1 MALIK
6 SDRVKE
12 TSTSTGNGTFSLAGA
27 ATGYRTFASVCVV
40 GDTFFYGISNQ
51 TSGEWETGLGTYS
64 ATNTLTRTTVHASSN
79 SGAIVT
85 FGAGNKE
92 VFLTAS
98 ARYLER
104 IVDNEL
110 FTSVGSS
117 TSVVAVNDGPQP
129 QLDLAFSADK
139 TLTARYGP
147 TPSFSR
153 ASTGTVTNS
162 SGVLTSAA
170 VNEPRFDHVLENGVW
185 VSKGLLIEEQRTN
198 LCLQSNVTN
207 TTWTSYRATCTT
219 NSISSPDGTINASLI
234 VEGSFNDVHYHRQ
247 NLSISSGT
255 YTVSVYA
262 KAKERYIV
270 SFGGAATGRKYFNL
284 QTGTVGSTAFGSPA
298 STSITPVGNGWYRLS
313 VTGPS
318 YAGGL
323 GEHIQLILANNI
335 ENETYSGDGTSGAYF
350 WGAQVEAGS
359 FPTSYIPT
367 VATSVV
373 RSADVCQITGGDFSG
388 FYNQS
393 VGSIAIEYDMATT
406 ALGSAIQR
414 PLTVW
419 NSGYTSGIVLDNR
432 SAGTT
437 IELGTNAGVDFGS
450 VVSPSSIAMAYKI
463 NDFAASR
470 NGAAVLTDTSGTVVS
485 SPILMNIGNNVS
497 SLFHNGHIA
506 RLRYFNTRL
515 ANQTLVQLSGGIN
528 NLVYKSI
535 TGSGNATVTN
545 GYTNINVSVPNPLP
559 VANGG
564 TGGTTAVSG
573 AVNLIKSAPNDGA
586 EYTLKSKQ
594 ISGTPS
600 FYWVDSTGY
609 APTLDLLFAA
619 DKSLTAYTGPT
630 PSYSRAST
638 GTYFNASGVLT
649 TAAIN
654 APRFNHVYN
663 GSSWVS
669 KGLLIEEQ
677 RTNIILQSQDA
688 SNVSWTKLAVTTT
701 PNSGIFVDGTQTAAL
716 ITASILDTNRHLIYQ
731 TVTAAAGT
739 YSFSTFIKKTNNRYA
754 AVGINDNGI
763 RRYGVNFDFD
773 TGAVTHTD
781 SQGTPTGTGY
791 TIINCGSGW
800 YRITVTMTS
809 TGTNITGNVGLSNS
823 ATPTWSFSM
832 PQFLNTG
839 TESMLAAG
847 FQMELGAFPTS
858 YIPTTTAAVTRS
870 ADVCQITGTDFSGFY
885 NQSEGSFAVE
895 FDVISENEYQ
905 SSLYLA
911 HQSGSSWIGQRRS
924 TGLGIYFDV
933 YNSNVQQAR
942 LTATMPTAGTLF
954 RSAGCYKSNDFACSF
969 NGAAVLTDAVG
980 SLPSPTSLAIGNF
993 PAYGEYHNG
1002 HIARLRYYPVRI
1014 PNATLQVLST

>member
-85 FGAGNKE
+85 FGAGTKE

-147 TPSFSR
+147 TPSYSR
-153 ASTGTVTNS
+153 ASTGTYFNA
-162 SGVLTSAA
+162 SGVLASAV

-185 VSKGLLIEEQRTN
+185 ISKGLLIEEQRTN
-198 LCLQSNVTN
+198 TTLYSSNIGNAYWIGTSTKTADFGISPDATQNAARITGGGYFQSGGISKIGTQTFSFWAKTISGNSENINVFLDGGTVTTALTITGSWVRYSVTQTFASTN
-207 TTWTSYRATCTT
+207 T
-219 NSISSPDGTINASLI
+219 GTIGIFPLSASILFYGPQL
-234 VEGSFNDVHYHRQ
+234 E
-247 NLSISSGT
+247 T
-255 YTVSVYA
+255 
-262 KAKERYIV
+262 
-270 SFGGAATGRKYFNL
+270 GA
-284 QTGTVGSTAFGSPA
+284 
-298 STSITPVGNGWYRLS
+298 
-313 VTGPS
+313 
-318 YAGGL
+318 
-323 GEHIQLILANNI
+323 
-335 ENETYSGDGTSGAYF
+335 
-350 WGAQVEAGS
+350 

-367 VATSVV
+367 TTASVT

-388 FYNQS
+388 FYNAIEGS
-393 VGSIAIEYDMATT
+393 VCFEGDSSGPTTASDNYFLICSDGATFNNAAPFIFSSGTLNSLRHRIRAGGSDIFNITTSEQLARNTPIKLAQGYRSGDSVILANGSIIDSRNNSFSTSSISTFFIGYAHS
-406 ALGSAIQR
+406 GSAQI
-414 PLTVW
+414 
-419 NSGYTSGIVLDNR
+419 
-432 SAGTT
+432 
-437 IELGTNAGVDFGS
+437 
-450 VVSPSSIAMAYKI
+450 
-463 NDFAASR
+463 
-470 NGAAVLTDTSGTVVS
+470 
-485 SPILMNIGNNVS
+485 
-497 SLFHNGHIA
+497 NGHIA

-545 GYTNINVSVPNPLP
+545 NYTNINVSVPNPLP

-564 TGGTTAVSG
+564 TGGTTAVTG

-638 GTYFNASGVLT
+638 GTYFTSSGVLT
-649 TAAIN
+649 SAAIN
-654 APRFNHVYN
+654 GPRFDHVFN

-669 KGLLIEEQ
+669 KGLLVEEQ
-677 RTNIILQSQDA
+677 RTN
-688 SNVSWTKLAVTTT
+688 VC
-701 PNSGIFVDGTQTAAL
+701 
-716 ITASILDTNRHLIYQ
+716 
-731 TVTAAAGT
+731 T
-739 YSFSTFIKKTNNRYA
+739 YSEDFTNGVWSKTRSSISSNATTAPDAASTADKLIEGASSTTHLVTFTT
-754 AVGINDNGI
+754 V
-763 RRYGVNFDFD
+763 
-773 TGAVTHTD
+773 TGAVF
-781 SQGTPTGTGY
+781 SVFAKASERSWIALQQSLPGNFCYFNLSSGSVGSASGATGSITSVG
-791 TIINCGSGW
+791 NGW
-800 YRITVTMTS
+800 YRCSIAVTSASSMWDIFVATGDNGASYTGDGTS
-809 TGTNITGNVGLSNS
+809 GVFIWG
-823 ATPTWSFSM
+823 A
-832 PQFLNTG
+832 QI
-839 TESMLAAG
+839 EAG
-847 FQMELGAFPTS
+847 SFPTS

-870 ADVCQITGTDFSGFY
+870 ADVCQITGTDFSGFW
-885 NQSEGSFAVE
+885 NASEGSLVYEA
-895 FDVISENEYQ
+895 DSSSNVIGNHFVFLVSDGTFNNQYQ
-905 SSLYLA
+905 SS
-911 HQSGSSWIGQRRS
+911 RS
-924 TGLGIYFDV
+924 QNNAYTDVGFWVKNGNVWQALIY
-933 YNSNVQQAR
+933 
-942 LTATMPTAGTLF
+942 T
-954 RSAGCYKSNDFACSF
+954 SAGAWLQGATSKDAMAYKVDDFAFSDD
-969 NGAAVLTDAVG
+969 GSAVLTDASGTLPTVNRMEIGG
-980 SLPSPTSLAIGNF
+980 SSLISA
-993 PAYGEYHNG
+993 ALNG

>member
-85 FGAGNKE
+85 FGAGTKE

-153 ASTGTVTNS
+153 ASTGRYTNS

-198 LCLQSNVTN
+198 FRKDSNTLSSSFS
-207 TTWTSYRATCTT
+207 TGPAQLSSAA
-219 NSISSPDGTINASLI
+219 IASPDATLNAWKFFEAPSAS
-234 VEGSFNDVHYHRQ
+234 GSVLQRLYDPAFVYSGSQ
-247 NLSISSGT
+247 STFSIFAKAGERKRLGVFLNVNPGAYGSWFDLTTGSSGNDSS
-255 YTVSVYA
+255 YT
-262 KAKERYIV
+262 
-270 SFGGAATGRKYFNL
+270 GATQYMTN
-284 QTGTVGSTAFGSPA
+284 
-298 STSITPVGNGWYRLS
+298 IGNGWYRCNMVVPS
-313 VTGPS
+313 GNPVTN
-318 YAGGL
+318 AM
-323 GEHIQLILANNI
+323 QLYVLEDNSTNLTSSSRI
-335 ENETYSGDGTSGAYF
+335 GDGTSGLYLAF
-350 WGAQVEAGS
+350 AQFETGS

-367 VATSVV
+367 TTAAVT

-388 FYNQS
+388 FWN
-393 VGSIAIEYDMATT
+393 ATEGTFVAEWDFIKTTGGTPFT
-406 ALGSAIQR
+406 ALSTTSSLIQIYR
-414 PLTVW
+414 
-419 NSGYTSGIVLDNR
+419 SGTPDLRWFVYN
-432 SAGTT
+432 GTT
-437 IELGTNAGVDFGS
+437 QADFTIGNVAS
-450 VVSPSSIAMAYKI
+450 VNRAAVAYKA
-463 NDFAASR
+463 NDFAGSSLGGVVA
-470 NGAAVLTDTSGTVVS
+470 TDTSGSVPTANKLNILADENNAVVT
-485 SPILMNIGNNVS
+485 
-497 SLFHNGHIA
+497 GHIA

-535 TGSGNATVTN
+535 TGSGNATVAN
-545 GYTNINVSVPNPLP
+545 NYTNINVSVPNPLP

-564 TGGTTAVSG
+564 TGAQTQLAAVT
-573 AVNLIKSAPNDGA
+573 NLISNPPNDGGQ
-586 EYTLKSKQ
+586 YTLASKKT
-594 ISGTPS
+594 SGTPL

-649 TAAIN
+649 TAAVN

-669 KGLLIEEQ
+669 KGLLVEEQ
-677 RTNIILQSQDA
+677 RTNNLRQSNSFSTTWVLLDGA
-688 SNVSWTKLAVTTT
+688 VVANSGTSPDGTNNAWKMNELATTT
-701 PNSGIFVDGTQTAAL
+701 HAHG
-716 ITASILDTNRHLIYQ
+716 IYQ
-731 TVTAAAGT
+731 TLTIPGGACTWSIYAKAGERSWLQFLSYNSTTNFPTWFNLSNGTVGTNAAGNT
-739 YSFSTFIKKTNNRYA
+739 ATITP
-754 AVGINDNGI
+754 VGN
-763 RRYGVNFDFD
+763 
-773 TGAVTHTD
+773 
-781 SQGTPTGTGY
+781 
-791 TIINCGSGW
+791 GW
-800 YRITVTMTS
+800 YRCSITRSAGADYAQFYTANGDNNGS
-809 TGTNITGNVGLSNS
+809 YLGEVGKGIYIYG
-823 ATPTWSFSM
+823 AQIET
-832 PQFLNTG
+832 
-839 TESMLAAG
+839 
-847 FQMELGAFPTS
+847 GAFPTS

-870 ADVCQITGTDFSGFY
+870 ADVCQITGTDFSGFW
-885 NQSEGSFAVE
+885 NASEGSLVYEA
-895 FDVISENEYQ
+895 DSSSNVIGNHFVFLVSDGTFNNQYQ
-905 SSLYLA
+905 SS
-911 HQSGSSWIGQRRS
+911 RS
-924 TGLGIYFDV
+924 QNNAYTDV
-933 YNSNVQQAR
+933 GFWVKNGNVWQA
-942 LTATMPTAGTLF
+942 LINT
-954 RSAGCYKSNDFACSF
+954 SAGAWLQGATSKDAMAYKVDDFAFSDD
-969 NGAAVLTDAVG
+969 GSAVLTDASGTLPTVNRMEIGG
-980 SLPSPTSLAIGNF
+980 SSLISA
-993 PAYGEYHNG
+993 ALNG